1 MKRSERLKPYIPWIA
16 IIAAVILLAIIA
28 PSPYIMG
35 TMVFVALW
43 GVLAIGM
50 GVLMGQAGL
59 FSLAQ
64 PTWFGL
70 GAYCAGILAVRGILP
85 PWAGIIAGGVL
96 VALISF
102 IVGIPVLRLRGMYL
116 ACVTLGILMI
126 AQIAFVHLE
135 DLTGGSFGLKGVPP
149 LSIGGF
155 VFQTDLHFYFLSW
168 ALCIGCLW
176 FFSNIM
182 NSRVGRAIKAFRD
195 SEVASKAMGINIPMY
210 RLQIFV
216 LTSVTSALAG
226 GIFCF
231 YLRFVAPTLFS
242 FDLLIELILMI
253 VIGGIGSLWGL
264 LLGSFVLTWLSELI
278 HLSFGKMFPAMTGSI
293 DAILF
298 AILVIVILIFMPHGL
313 VGWVERLFRLGRR
326 SYEYLRS
333 SIGQ

>member
-1 MKRSERLKPYIPWIA
+1 MKRSERLKPYIPWIT
-16 IIAAVILLAIIA
+16 IIAVVILLAVIA

-43 GVLAIGM
+43 GELAIGM

-102 IVGIPVLRLRGMYL
+102 IIGIPVLRLRGMYL

-126 AQIAFVHLE
+126 AQIAFVHLV
-135 DLTGGSFGLKGVPP
+135 DLTGGSFGLRGIPP
-149 LSIGGF
+149 LTIGGF
-155 VFQTDLHFYFLSW
+155 VFQNDLHYYFLSW

-210 RLQIFV
+210 KLQIFV

-231 YLRFVAPTLFS
+231 YLRFIAPTLFS
-242 FDLLIELILMI
+242 FDLLIELVLMI

-264 LLGSFVLTWLSELI
+264 LLGSFVFTWLSEVI
-278 HLSFGKMFPAMTGSI
+278 HLSFGKIFPTYG
-293 DAILF
+293 
-298 AILVIVILIFMPHGL
+298 
-313 VGWVERLFRLGRR
+313 
-326 SYEYLRS
+326 
-333 SIGQ
+333 

>member
-1 MKRSERLKPYIPWIA
+1 MKRSERLKPYIPWIT

-70 GAYCAGILAVRGILP
+70 GAYCAGILAARGILP
-85 PWAGIIAGGVL
+85 AWAGIIAGGAF

-102 IVGIPVLRLRGMYL
+102 VIGIPVLRLRGMYL

-126 AQIAFVHLE
+126 AQIVFVHLE
-135 DLTGGSFGLKGVPP
+135 DITGGSFGLKGIPP

-195 SEVASKAMGINIPMY
+195 SEVASEAMGINIPMY

-242 FDLLIELILMI
+242 FDLLIELVLMI

-264 LLGSFVLTWLSELI
+264 LLGSFVLTWLSEVI
-278 HLSFGKMFPAMTGSI
+278 HLSFGKIFPTMTGSI

-313 VGWVERLFRLGRR
+313 AGWVEQLFRLGRR
-326 SYEYLRS
+326 SYEHLRS
-333 SIGQ
+333 SLGQ

>member
-1 MKRSERLKPYIPWIA
+1 MKRSERLKPYIPWIT
-16 IIAAVILLAIIA
+16 IIAVVILLAVIA

-43 GVLAIGM
+43 GGLAIGM

-102 IVGIPVLRLRGMYL
+102 IIGIPVLRLRGMYL

-126 AQIAFVHLE
+126 AQIAFVHLI
-135 DLTGGSFGLKGVPP
+135 DLTGGSFGLKGIPP
-149 LSIGGF
+149 LTIGGF
-155 VFQTDLHFYFLSW
+155 VFQNDLHYYFLSW
-168 ALCIGCLW
+168 ALCIWCLW

-182 NSRVGRAIKAFRD
+182 NSRVGRAIKALRD

-231 YLRFVAPTLFS
+231 YLRFIAPTLFS
-242 FDLLIELILMI
+242 FDLLIELVLMI

-264 LLGSFVLTWLSELI
+264 LLGSFVFTWLSEGI
-278 HLSFGKMFPAMTGSI
+278 HLSFGKIFPTMTGSV
-293 DAILF
+293 DSILF
-298 AILVIVILIFMPHGL
+298 AILVIVILIFMPNGL
-313 VGWVERLFRLGRR
+313 VGWVEQLFRLGRG
-326 SYEYLRS
+326 SYEHLRS
-333 SIGQ
+333 SLGQ